1 MRRASI
7 TIIIERVLPWVVLAI
22 LLAYTY
28 ARFFVEPYSGFDIDS
43 DGDVVHVY
51 LQGNPGAPLRI
62 GDHLMRVGPM
72 AWADFQSNYRAT
84 LFEGILPGQEVL
96 LLVERAGTQIS
107 IPWKYPGQ
115 NPGQLAS
122 RAASGF
128 WLGYLFWLTGMLIGA
143 HLRPRGESRNLALAF
158 SYLTALWLVVNN
170 PAGYHVW
177 GSAIVLR
184 IVIWF
189 EVPVYLG
196 FHWLWPLPFGKP
208 RAIFIWAGFFLAGML
223 ALGEYFQALP
233 ERAYLVGF
241 FTSIVGT
248 LFLLAAHALLQP
260 TTRSRLRWLLVVL
273 FLAFVPLLGYPVLGS
288 SVAPGVSASL
298 ASVGLPFIPLA
309 YFSSLYRRQLGDLEV
324 RINRVI
330 SVYGFLVL
338 QGLVV
343 LPLISLLAFRFP
355 GPATVI
361 LVGATVGIF
370 SAVVTVAFYPA
381 FQSFVEQRLL
391 GIPIPERGLVATYA
405 AQVTQCNSLS
415 DIASLLKKEVLPSLL
430 VRQFAFLLCRE
441 HQAIPLL
448 VVGFTDGQTPD
459 GPALRQLMNVKR
471 TNGSPDSPRS
481 AMPYP
486 AIRLLIPLRIGDE
499 LLGAWLLGRRDPD
512 DLYSAA
518 DKGTIQ
524 SLADQTAVAV
534 SNIRHE
540 QNLRELYQANVNR
553 NEEERLRLALK
564 LHDSILNR
572 LAVLL
577 MKLDETAITPAFMA
591 TYEDLSNLVRG
602 IVSDLR
608 PPMLAYGLKPAIE
621 ELVEDR
627 IEEVAGQVQISV
639 DIRSDDIRYA
649 PLIELHIFRIVQES
663 LANALEHAH
672 ARSILIAGHLN
683 PEEAEIRVR
692 DDGVGFAA
700 PDGAA
705 LPRLIAEKHFG
716 MAGLIERATLINA
729 HVQIESAPRKG
740 TCVLVNWRAKPG

>member
-1 MRRASI
+1 M
-7 TIIIERVLPWVVLAI
+7 
-22 LLAYTY
+22 
-28 ARFFVEPYSGFDIDS
+28 
-43 DGDVVHVY
+43 
-51 LQGNPGAPLRI
+51 
-62 GDHLMRVGPM
+62 
-72 AWADFQSNYRAT
+72 
-84 LFEGILPGQEVL
+84 
-96 LLVERAGTQIS
+96 
-107 IPWKYPGQ
+107 
-115 NPGQLAS
+115 
-122 RAASGF
+122 
-128 WLGYLFWLTGMLIGA
+128 
-143 HLRPRGESRNLALAF
+143 
-158 SYLTALWLVVNN
+158 
-170 PAGYHVW
+170 
-177 GSAIVLR
+177 
-184 IVIWF
+184 
-189 EVPVYLG
+189 
-196 FHWLWPLPFGKP
+196 
-208 RAIFIWAGFFLAGML
+208 
-223 ALGEYFQALP
+223 
-233 ERAYLVGF
+233 
-241 FTSIVGT
+241 
-248 LFLLAAHALLQP
+248 
-260 TTRSRLRWLLVVL
+260 
-273 FLAFVPLLGYPVLGS
+273 
-288 SVAPGVSASL
+288 
-298 ASVGLPFIPLA
+298 
-309 YFSSLYRRQLGDLEV
+309 
-324 RINRVI
+324 
-330 SVYGFLVL
+330 
-338 QGLVV
+338 
-343 LPLISLLAFRFP
+343 
-355 GPATVI
+355 I